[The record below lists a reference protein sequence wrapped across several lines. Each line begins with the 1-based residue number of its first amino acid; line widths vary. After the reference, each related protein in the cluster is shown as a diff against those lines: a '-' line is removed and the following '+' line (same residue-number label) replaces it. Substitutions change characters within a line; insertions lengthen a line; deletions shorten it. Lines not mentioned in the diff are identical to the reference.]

1 MESHRNFATNTIGF
15 CLLPSELIQHIILR
29 LALPE
34 TIRLKTVNKSIFSTI
49 ISDEDFARDYNL
61 LSSSAT
67 WLFVYRK
74 RWRRDAVLH
83 GFTGGSDRWFK
94 ILIGDM
100 LKPVIPP
107 GEDVYFLTASGN
119 IFLFALNT
127 SQEVISVDILTRVV
141 KKIPPSP
148 LGPRGT
154 SSWRRSGM
162 KLLSCPHETKHFRFF
177 FAEICENGPV
187 LFEYDSKIDKWH
199 SWEAE
204 EVIGDLP
211 HSLKRDN
218 YIFLSASNSRLEST
232 IIATG
237 PQHDKTMILR
247 PRYVERENEGGH
259 LVVGFSWRNAM
270 NRLHVYGDANMLIA
284 ASENACGTGE
294 LVRMLKGIE
303 LWGLSS
309 NGRRWELVSRLPNGL
324 IDKIRKPYG
333 AMMGCMQERD
343 GIIRAILM
351 SNLEGSWNIIW
362 LSYDK
367 RLDLWEWLP
376 LPDSQMKGSNLAGI
390 TFSSGLTLS

>member
-1 MESHRNFATNTIGF
+1 M
-15 CLLPSELIQHIILR
+15 
-29 LALPE
+29 
-34 TIRLKTVNKSIFSTI
+34 
-49 ISDEDFARDYNL
+49 
-61 LSSSAT
+61 
-67 WLFVYRK
+67 
-74 RWRRDAVLH
+74 
-83 GFTGGSDRWFK
+83 
-94 ILIGDM
+94 IGDM

-127 SQEVISVDILTRVV
+127 SQEVISVDIMTRAV

-162 KLLSCPHETKHFRFF
+162 KLLSCPHQTKHFRFL

-187 LFEYDSKIDKWH
+187 LFEYDSKIDKWN
-199 SWEAE
+199 SREAE

-218 YIFLSASNSRLEST
+218 YIFLSASNSRLGSV

-237 PQHDKTMILR
+237 PQRDTTMILR
-247 PRYVERENEGGH
+247 PRYVERENNGQGH
-259 LVVGFSWRNAM
+259 FAVGFSWRNAL
-270 NRLHVYGDANMLIA
+270 NQLHVYGDANMMIVT
-284 ASENACGTGE
+284 SENVCGTGE
-294 LVRMLKGIE
+294 VVRMLKGIE

-351 SNLEGSWNIIW
+351 SNLEGSWDIIW

-367 RLDLWEWLP
+367 RVDLWEWLP
-376 LPDSQMKGSNLAGI
+376 LPDSQMKGSNLAGV
-390 TFSSGLTLS
+390 TFSSGLTLC